1 MPKDRPYVVV
11 DFGSRCSPRQ
21 RLTHRDLLRQHKCH
35 IIGVDLKPGR
45 NVDVVMKQP
54 YRLPLRRNGVDV
66 IISGQAF
73 EHTYRSSGYLSSN
86 SPGSVGTTI
95 TGRSGTR

>member
-1 MPKDRPYVVV
+1 MPKDRRYVVV
-11 DFGSRCSPRQ
+11 DFGSRCSARQ
-21 RLTHRDLLRQHKCH
+21 RLTHRDPPRQHKCH

-54 YRLPLRRNGVDV
+54 LRRNGVDV

-73 EHTYRSSGYLSSN
+73 EHTYRSSGCLSSN